1 MLNED
6 SISLDPLNLGEM
18 NALISLWHLSRGP
31 LESSYHCIIG
41 ADQNS
46 PFNVQPSPA
55 GIITLVDLISK
66 IFYSG
71 DPMII

>member
-31 LESSYHCIIG
+31 LESSYHCI
-41 ADQNS
+41 NLELTKTLPLMS
-46 PFNVQPSPA
+46 SPA
-55 GIITLVDLISK
+55 LQE
-66 IFYSG
+66 
-71 DPMII
+71 